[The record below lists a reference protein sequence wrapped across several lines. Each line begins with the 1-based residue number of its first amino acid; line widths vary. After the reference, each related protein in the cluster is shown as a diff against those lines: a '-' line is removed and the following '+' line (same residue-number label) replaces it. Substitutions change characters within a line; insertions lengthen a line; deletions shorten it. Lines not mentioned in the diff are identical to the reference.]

1 MMTEDA
7 VVDGLVHRLRQ
18 CGQKPSENI
27 DVVRTTASRL
37 LSRVTASDKNIK
49 EKTLERMRRK
59 KDDSL
64 GVILNLLEAMR
75 DQTCVISL
83 TAILHACVHGSPKS
97 GAAVK
102 QMIDCNGTVI
112 LTKLL
117 ISLQAREPHTCDSF
131 LHPLISILSQIS
143 QKDQKFASKVRL
155 INGVKTFHHF
165 LRTYT
170 YNHNKLLLPNLL
182 IIRTL
187 VLNNAT
193 SNILVKDGIVQSLEK
208 ILLTI
213 GYSPSLKLRII
224 MNIYCCLSRSNL
236 FCAIM
241 VKLGHVPLLLEM
253 FRRWDRFDG
262 KMRLRTTSFTLLT
275 LQHICLTK
283 TGRNAIRA
291 NNGFAVLYKF
301 CVLCPEDKLYDSL
314 LSRVCAVINMCLE
327 RRDLPVPSLYGP
339 YRFNLRN
346 VSSSFQKSDF
356 GSMSEESDSSDE
368 DDEDEE
374 LEVEN
379 ELLDGGSLKKTRRKS
394 SGLHQVPLLYSFR
407 EFDQLQIYKKFFEE
421 FYASPTDGS
430 IPTDNSAI
438 SRQNSGIS
446 IGPPSNKIKSA
457 VNIPF
462 CDKIFTSIQGINCK
476 RSFSSAYCT
485 IANRV
490 NSVNTFVKV
499 AYPDMIGGKGAGLLE
514 PLHSKDRNVC
524 RTKLQSSVERGL
536 NADRY
541 LHNIVYD
548 LDELAAAEVHIRTQD
563 PAEMLC
569 NKDIQKLGVKE
580 PGSTARLRFESRFE
594 SGNLRKAIQV
604 GTREYD
610 LILTPDINSTSHHQW
625 FYFEVSNMEANSTYV
640 FNIVNCLKS
649 NSQFN
654 FGMKPLLFSVKEA
667 TLGRPGWRRIGT
679 DICYYRNSYRFSNK
693 RKKTYFTATFSFK
706 FPHALDV
713 CYFAYHFPYTY
724 SLLLTQIWKWT
735 CNAPNS
741 SVYIRVDNLCSSLK
755 NNQIPLITVSA
766 LDTPDNLLINREVIF
781 LTSRVHPGES
791 NASWVID
798 GLLEFLVSDSLP
810 AVKLREKYILKII
823 PMLNVD
829 GVINGC
835 HRCGLTDEDL
845 NRRWINPDP
854 VTHSVIYHAKGLLE
868 FSAHVLKKVPFV
880 YCDFHGHSR
889 RKNVFMYGC
898 SPKESWLEA
907 DRESAQE
914 TSFEYLVLSH
924 SMQKYCSAFSLP
936 SCHFRVERSRESTA
950 RITVWREF
958 GIQRSY
964 TLEASY
970 CGCDQGVYKG
980 YHFDTLHLLEIGANF
995 GVALSTLAEETVKRL
1010 DGFDTRMIERLVK
1023 ETSPGF
1029 SNEDGEGSKDE
1040 DSDDDLLLDDDEDDD
1055 EESHR
1060 PES

>member
-1 MMTEDA
+1 
-7 VVDGLVHRLRQ
+7 
-18 CGQKPSENI
+18 
-27 DVVRTTASRL
+27 
-37 LSRVTASDKNIK
+37 
-49 EKTLERMRRK
+49 
-59 KDDSL
+59 
-64 GVILNLLEAMR
+64 
-75 DQTCVISL
+75 
-83 TAILHACVHGSPKS
+83 
-97 GAAVK
+97 
-102 QMIDCNGTVI
+102 
-112 LTKLL
+112 
-117 ISLQAREPHTCDSF
+117 
-131 LHPLISILSQIS
+131 
-143 QKDQKFASKVRL
+143 
-155 INGVKTFHHF
+155 
-165 LRTYT
+165 
-170 YNHNKLLLPNLL
+170 
-182 IIRTL
+182 
-187 VLNNAT
+187 
-193 SNILVKDGIVQSLEK
+193 
-208 ILLTI
+208 
-213 GYSPSLKLRII
+213 
-224 MNIYCCLSRSNL
+224 
-236 FCAIM
+236 
-241 VKLGHVPLLLEM
+241 
-253 FRRWDRFDG
+253 
-262 KMRLRTTSFTLLT
+262 
-275 LQHICLTK
+275 
-283 TGRNAIRA
+283 
-291 NNGFAVLYKF
+291 
-301 CVLCPEDKLYDSL
+301 
-314 LSRVCAVINMCLE
+314 MCLE

-394 SGLHQVPLLYSFR
+394 SGLHQ
-407 EFDQLQIYKKFFEE
+407 
-421 FYASPTDGS
+421 
-430 IPTDNSAI
+430 
-438 SRQNSGIS
+438 
-446 IGPPSNKIKSA
+446 
-457 VNIPF
+457 
-462 CDKIFTSIQGINCK
+462 DKIFTSIQGINCK

-766 LDTPDNLLINREVIF
+766 LDTPDNLLI
-781 LTSRVHPGES
+781 
-791 NASWVID
+791 
-798 GLLEFLVSDSLP
+798 VS
-810 AVKLREKYILKII
+810 I
-823 PMLNVD
+823 
-829 GVINGC
+829 
-835 HRCGLTDEDL
+835 
-845 NRRWINPDP
+845 
-854 VTHSVIYHAKGLLE
+854 
-868 FSAHVLKKVPFV
+868 
-880 YCDFHGHSR
+880 
-889 RKNVFMYGC
+889 
-898 SPKESWLEA
+898 
-907 DRESAQE
+907 
-914 TSFEYLVLSH
+914 
-924 SMQKYCSAFSLP
+924 
-936 SCHFRVERSRESTA
+936 
-950 RITVWREF
+950 
-958 GIQRSY
+958 
-964 TLEASY
+964 
-970 CGCDQGVYKG
+970 
-980 YHFDTLHLLEIGANF
+980 
-995 GVALSTLAEETVKRL
+995 
-1010 DGFDTRMIERLVK
+1010 
-1023 ETSPGF
+1023 
-1029 SNEDGEGSKDE
+1029 
-1040 DSDDDLLLDDDEDDD
+1040 
-1055 EESHR
+1055 
-1060 PES
+1060 